1 MKKEEYI
8 NSVIKQIKNSRA
20 KAEIKSELAS
30 HIEDRIEYYKDSGY
44 TYEQACEKAIEKMGS
59 TTQLA
64 IQMDKLY
71 STKFNTA
78 LVVLLVL
85 FYTFTIV
92 FFPLGVFSMLEL
104 NAGLSSLSVFK
115 EIFIF
120 ISIIISL
127 AIARNRYWKNLA
139 LFQLLYF
146 AVYLFPISVTNF
158 GKIASPLVFL
168 VNCAVKGNLNDFN
181 IVMTSYC
188 DIYFNSSVVWQTYI
202 FYFLFVLF
210 ILYNFFFIAK
220 TVKNGTDASVK
231 KHKTANIVFSLIA
244 ASLMVAL
251 IFAYKPSSYQTYDK
265 IIIYESDTK
274 LPLDKIEEENQT
286 VLDVDYDFSP
296 YPYIACWDIDSPHIT
311 NDLELLKEF
320 PDSPQDEYITTDK
333 MVNYNHIKYKC
344 QTTSFKYITDKKYI
358 KVKMIESYGNEE
370 NSKETEWLDAENLV
384 FEDSIQYDG
393 LKSDYIHF
401 EAVNS

>member
-8 NSVIKQIKNSRA
+8 DSVIKQIKNSRA
-20 KAEIKSELAS
+20 KAEIKAELIS
-30 HIEDRIEYYKDSGY
+30 HLEDRIEFYTDCGY
-44 TYEQACEKAIEKMGS
+44 SYDQACDKGIEKMGS

-78 LVVLLVL
+78 LIVLLVL
-85 FYTFTIV
+85 FYALTIV
-92 FFPLGVFSMLEL
+92 FFPLGVFAMLDL
-104 NAGLSSLSVFK
+104 NAGISSLSVFK

-120 ISIIISL
+120 ISIITAL
-127 AIARNRYWKNLA
+127 AIARNRYWKPLA
-139 LFQLLYF
+139 LFQLVYF
-146 AVYLFPISVTNF
+146 ALYLFPISITNL

-168 VNCAVKGNLNDFN
+168 INCAVKSNLDDFN
-181 IVMTSYC
+181 LILTSYC
-188 DIYFNSSVVWQTYI
+188 DIYFDSLIVTETYI
-202 FYFLFVLF
+202 FYLLF
-210 ILYNFFFIAK
+210 ILFIIFNYLCIAK
-220 TVKNGTDASVK
+220 AVDNGADASVK
-231 KHKTANIVFSLIA
+231 KHKTASVVISLIF
-244 ASLMVAL
+244 ASLMIVL

-274 LPLDKIEEENQT
+274 SSLDEIEEENQT
-286 VLDVDYDFSP
+286 VLDVNYDYSP
-296 YPYIACWDIDSPHIT
+296 YPYIECWDTDSPHIT

-320 PDSPQDEYITTDK
+320 PDSPQDEYITADK

-344 QTTSFKYITDKKYI
+344 QTTSFKYVTDKKYI
-358 KVKMIESYGNEE
+358 KVKMIESYDNEE

-384 FEDSIQYDG
+384 FEDSIQYGG

-401 EAVNS
+401 ETVNS

>member
-44 TYEQACEKAIEKMGS
+44 TYEQACEKAIEKMGP
-59 TTQLA
+59 TTQIA

-71 STKFNTA
+71 STKFNTV
-78 LVVLLVL
+78 LIILLVL
-85 FYTFTIV
+85 FYAFTII
-92 FFPLGVFSMLEL
+92 FLPFGVFTLFEQ
-104 NAGLSSLSVFK
+104 NIGLSSLSVFK

-127 AIARNRYWKNLA
+127 AIARNRYWKSLA

-146 AVYLFPISVTNF
+146 AVYLLPLFINNA

-168 VNCAVKGNLNDFN
+168 VNCALNGNLTDFN

-188 DIYFNSSVVWQTYI
+188 DIYFSSFVVIQTYI
-202 FYFLFVLF
+202 FYVLLVLF

-220 TVKNGTDASVK
+220 TVKNGADASVK
-231 KHKTANIVFSLIA
+231 KHKTASVVISLIF
-244 ASLMVAL
+244 ASLMIVL

-274 LPLDKIEEENQT
+274 SSLDEIEEENQT
-286 VLDVDYDFSP
+286 VLDVNYDYSP
-296 YPYIACWDIDSPHIT
+296 YPYIECWDTDSPHIT

-320 PDSPQDEYITTDK
+320 PDSPQDEYITADK
-333 MVNYNHIKYKC
+333 MVKYNHIKYKC
-344 QTTSFKYITDKKYI
+344 QTTSFKYVTDKKYI

-384 FEDSIQYDG
+384 FEDSIQYGG

-401 EAVNS
+401 ETVNS